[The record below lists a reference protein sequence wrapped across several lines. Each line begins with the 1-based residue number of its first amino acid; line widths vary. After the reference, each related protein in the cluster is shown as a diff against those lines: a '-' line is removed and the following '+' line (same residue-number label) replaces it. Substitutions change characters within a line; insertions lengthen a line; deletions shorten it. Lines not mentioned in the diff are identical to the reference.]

1 LTESLFFIFALCQFS
16 LQQTSTQV
24 DRLVVDNYSE
34 GFQTVLIEL
43 TTDITGNNYV
53 NQTSFYTSP
62 DGASSANILGGERDL
77 LYSAQVGSVGRV
89 FSTSVSV
96 AYGVGQWEVSGPNG
110 GSGQALCQY
119 DGIDGS
125 INLDR
130 SGLGGIDITEN
141 GKGVA
146 FHVIANTDIDTT
158 YIFSVYSAT
167 GAPCTSS
174 VAVPGGDLT
183 LDTIVPFS
191 GFTTTCDF
199 TNVEA
204 IELLIESF
212 ENVDTTT
219 ELFTTYGEA
228 DTTAT
233 SPSASPAPGPAGNG
247 FTWYTVDD
255 DFDRLPCAD
264 EPPRRSYFV
273 SNQNIVYYYFYKFDE
288 YVNAYY
294 GSQLIVQISSS
305 PALSISMFAGIVAI
319 LALY

>member
-1 LTESLFFIFALCQFS
+1 
-16 LQQTSTQV
+16 V
-24 DRLVVDNYSE
+24 DRLTIDNYSE
-34 GFQTVLIEL
+34 GFQTILIVLNG
-43 TTDITGNNYV
+43 DISPSDPV
-53 NQTSFYTSP
+53 NQTSIYTSP
-62 DGASSANILGGERDL
+62 DGVASKNILGGERDL
-77 LYSAQVGSVGRV
+77 QYSAQTGSLARV
-89 FSTSVSV
+89 FSSSISVS
-96 AYGVGQWEVSGPNG
+96 YGVGQWEISAPNG

-130 SGLGGIDITEN
+130 SGLGGIDITES

-146 FHVIANTDIDTT
+146 FHVIANTDIDTAYT
-158 YIFSVYSAT
+158 FSVYSAT
-167 GAPCTSS
+167 GAPCTST
-174 VAVPGGDLT
+174 VQVPGGDIT

-199 TNVEA
+199 TSVQA
-204 IELLIESF
+204 IELLVESF
-212 ENVDTTT
+212 ENVDTVT

-228 DTTAT
+228 DSTTSVT
-233 SPSASPAPGPAGNG
+233 PSASPSPIAGGGG

-305 PALSISMFAGIVAI
+305 PALSFSLLAGFVAI